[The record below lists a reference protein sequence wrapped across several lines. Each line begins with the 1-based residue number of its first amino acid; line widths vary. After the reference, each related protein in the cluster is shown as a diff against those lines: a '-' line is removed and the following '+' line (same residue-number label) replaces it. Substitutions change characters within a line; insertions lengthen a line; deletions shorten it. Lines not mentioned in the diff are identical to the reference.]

1 MSKYDN
7 SNSGALFAN
16 DKKGNEKAPD
26 YKGKGQ
32 VNGKDVEL
40 AAWVRK
46 SEKGTSYLS
55 ITFSEP
61 YKKEGGS
68 FGKSSERPVYQPKQS
83 SVKESDGLPF

>member
-7 SNSGALFAN
+7 SNSAALFAN

-46 SEKGTSYLS
+46 SEKGTQYLS

-61 YKKEGGS
+61 YKKDGA
-68 FGKSSERPVYQPKQS
+68 SSGRPVYESKKAAVKQD
-83 SVKESDGLPF
+83 DGLPF

>member
-7 SNSGALFAN
+7 SNSAALFQN

-32 VNGKDVEL
+32 VYGKDVEL

-46 SEKGTSYLS
+46 SEKGTNYLS
-55 ITFSEP
+55 ISFSEP
-61 YKKEGGS
+61 FKKDGGQT
-68 FGKSSERPVYQPKQS
+68 FTKSAEKPAYKQS
-83 SVKESDGLPF
+83 KPDEDGLPF

>member
-7 SNSGALFAN
+7 SNSAVLFKN

-40 AAWVRK
+40 AAWARK
-46 SEKGTSYLS
+46 SEKGDTFLS

-61 YKKEGGS
+61 YNKGGGTTFTKSEKPAYKK
-68 FGKSSERPVYQPKQS
+68 SEPQ
-83 SVKESDGLPF
+83 EDGLPF

>member
-7 SNSGALFAN
+7 SNSAALFAN

-46 SEKGTSYLS
+46 SEKGTQYLS

-61 YKKEGGS
+61 YKKDGASTSG
-68 FGKSSERPVYQPKQS
+68 RPVYESKKAAVKQD
-83 SVKESDGLPF
+83 DGLPF

>member
-7 SNSGALFAN
+7 SNSAALFAN

-46 SEKGTSYLS
+46 SEKGTQYLS

-61 YKKEGGS
+61 FKRDGAPSSSKAPYEPKKS
-68 FGKSSERPVYQPKQS
+68 AVKQD
-83 SVKESDGLPF
+83 DGLPF

>member
-7 SNSGALFAN
+7 SNSAALFAN

-32 VNGKDVEL
+32 VNGKDVDL

-61 YKKEGGS
+61 YKKEGA
-68 FGKSSERPVYQPKQS
+68 FKSEKPAYKKSEPK
-83 SVKESDGLPF
+83 EDGLPF

>member
-7 SNSGALFAN
+7 SNSAALFAN

-40 AAWVRK
+40 SAWVRK
-46 SEKGTSYLS
+46 SEKGTSFLS

-68 FGKSSERPVYQPKQS
+68 FSKSSEKPTYQSRQTTVKQD
-83 SVKESDGLPF
+83 DGLPF